1 MSTQHNADNY
11 YLPGLSHWPV
21 TASAAVGL
29 LGFGAAMTVNHMA
42 GGNFILLLGFIVL
55 FVMFAGW

>member
-29 LGFGAAMTVNHMA
+29 LGFGAAIEAMA
-42 GGNFILLLGFIVL
+42 ADSTRWVGCSPASAITTRDGR
-55 FVMFAGW
+55 